1 MLEHDSKFILV
12 DCGLLQDSR
21 EEKNFEP
28 FKYNPA
34 EVDFLLITH
43 AHMDHIGKVPKLV
56 KDGFKGKIIST
67 VETMELSK
75 PMLEDALRVMQ
86 SKFPNQKLFSQE
98 DIQKAFSLWQG
109 HRYGEKIEL
118 FENCFLEMQNAGH
131 ILGSAILNV
140 TTSPPTPLLAKER
153 GEKTIT
159 VSFTGDLGNSPS
171 TLLPDT
177 DIPLGADY
185 IVMESVYG
193 DRNHIDKKER
203 RERLKEAILEGIKKE
218 GTIIIPAFSIERT
231 QVLLYELNNM
241 IEDKEIPSVPVFL
254 DSPLALKVTDIYK
267 KYEKDFKKSVQE
279 EIKKGDDIFDFPGLQ
294 IIKSAQDS
302 AEIEKIKGARIILS
316 GSGMSE
322 GGRVVNHEL
331 SYLPDPSA
339 TIILVGYQAAG
350 TLGRKLEDGAKE
362 IEITPPQPLP
372 KGEGQERNQYA
383 NKRKIKV
390 RAKIEVVK
398 GYSSHMDSE
407 HLVEF
412 VEKTTSPGLRLGL
425 SSTEERQGKQTSFSH
440 KLKRVFVIMGEP
452 KSSLFLC
459 QRIREYLDIDA
470 IYPGEGREYE
480 LK

>member
-362 IEITPPQPLP
+362 IEIKPPPPPPPPSP
-372 KGEGQERNQYA
+372 KGRG
-383 NKRKIKV
+383 KRETNMPIK
-390 RAKIEVVK
+390 
-398 GYSSHMDSE
+398 
-407 HLVEF
+407 
-412 VEKTTSPGLRLGL
+412 
-425 SSTEERQGKQTSFSH
+425 GK
-440 KLKRVFVIMGEP
+440 
-452 KSSLFLC
+452 
-459 QRIREYLDIDA
+459 
-470 IYPGEGREYE
+470 
-480 LK
+480 